1 MNQMNYK
8 EALET
13 LRRAGFTAAE
23 VDRLGRLRRDYAEN
37 EMDRAPANLL
47 RLEFIRWLVMTGK
60 LTELTDQIV

>member
-23 VDRLGRLRRDYAEN
+23 IDRLGRLRRDYAEN
-37 EMDRAPANLL
+37 EMDRAPADLH
-47 RLEFIRWLVMTGK
+47 RLEFVR
-60 LTELTDQIV
+60 